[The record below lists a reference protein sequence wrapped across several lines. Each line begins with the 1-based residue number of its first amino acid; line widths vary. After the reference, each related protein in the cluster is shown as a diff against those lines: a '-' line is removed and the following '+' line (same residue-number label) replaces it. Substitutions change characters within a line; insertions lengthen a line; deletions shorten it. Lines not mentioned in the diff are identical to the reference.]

1 MSVVSSHVQLHS
13 PLDVIDPADRV
24 RAFLAQVCCRHSY
37 IRRSS
42 SGRLFLECLHCQHA
56 TPGITTGVDD
66 DLDAD
71 EIE

>member
-1 MSVVSSHVQLHS
+1 MSALSSHVELHS
-13 PLDVIDPADRV
+13 AHEVIDPADRV

-56 TPGITTGVDD
+56 TPGIAPAWTRNSTTIT
-66 DLDAD
+66 
-71 EIE
+71 E